1 MPGRLI
7 GHLGFILDFESGELD
22 ETEIVEGFQHLIDSG
37 IVWQLQG
44 SYGRMAARLI
54 DSGHCSPALPTAG
67 ESRAILNHM
76 KGSQNAD

>member
-22 ETEIVEGFQHLIDSG
+22 ESEIVEGFQHLIDSG

-44 SYGRMAARLI
+44 SYGRMAACLI
-54 DSGHCSPALPTAG
+54 DAGVCVPALPAPG
-67 ESRAILNHM
+67 EARAILDHM
-76 KGSQNAD
+76 RGRHA